1 MIPIFV
7 FVEDRL
13 SDAVVRKLL
22 RKSANSFNVSGKV
35 TNGCDIIKK
44 KIKDINDSARGMPF
58 MVLVDLDTEK
68 CAPVLICKWL
78 PEPKNPNLIFRVA
91 VREVEAWVMADT
103 DGFSRFLGINPSSF
117 PLDMDSIN
125 DPKQFLIQ
133 MAGKSRKKELR
144 KAIVPKSGSNA
155 RVGPDYNSVLT
166 GFVYNDWD
174 IARAIQRSKSLKHA
188 VDAINNFQWLQ

>member
-1 MIPIFV
+1 MTPIFV

-22 RKSANSFNVSGKV
+22 RESANPFNVSGRV

-44 KIKDINDSARGMPF
+44 KIKGINESAQGMPF
-58 MVLVDLDTEK
+58 MVLVDLDTEE
-68 CAPVLICKWL
+68 CAPALISKWL

-91 VREVEAWVMADT
+91 VREVESWVMADI
-103 DGFSRFLGINPSSF
+103 DGFSRFLGIKSSLF
-117 PLDMDSIN
+117 PFDMDSID

-133 MAGKSRKKELR
+133 IAGKSRKKELR
-144 KAIVPKSGSNA
+144 KAIVPKPGINA
-155 RVGPDYNSVLT
+155 RVGPDYNGVLT
-166 GFVYNDWD
+166 GFVYSDWD

-188 VDAINNFQWLQ
+188 VDAIDNFRWLQ